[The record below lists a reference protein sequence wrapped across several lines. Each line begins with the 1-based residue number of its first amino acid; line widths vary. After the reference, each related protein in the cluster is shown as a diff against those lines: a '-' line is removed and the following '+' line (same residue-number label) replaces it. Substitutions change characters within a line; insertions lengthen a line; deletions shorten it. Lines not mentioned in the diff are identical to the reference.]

1 LEYEPLRLHDP
12 TMAGILV
19 VSWLFISG
27 ILFIN
32 LFIGKATVTVC
43 VFFGLRPLIYVSNVN
58 TLLTCTTLSSNVEQH
73 ISNCQ

>member
-1 LEYEPLRLHDP
+1 MSLVDLEYEPLRLHDP

-32 LFIGKATVTVC
+32 LFIGKATVAVACVC
-43 VFFGLRPLIYVSNVN
+43 VFFGLRPLIYVKRQYIAYMYN
-58 TLLTCTTLSSNVEQH
+58 T
-73 ISNCQ
+73 I